1 MTQLLHSTEKY
12 NRYVEIL
19 GGMIGEGA
27 CNVAHA
33 ENRLEKMHDECLISY
48 FLSGKLSILPL
59 CSQ

>member
-1 MTQLLHSTEKY
+1 
-12 NRYVEIL
+12 
-19 GGMIGEGA
+19 MIGEGA

-33 ENRLEKMHDECLISY
+33 ENRLEKMHDECLISD